1 MVDILRCAWKSL
13 SRKWTRTLLTVSG
26 SMVGVTMVVSVS
38 AISDAG
44 KVAVNAELDNMGMNG
59 LSVSAN
65 SGVQSGLT
73 MENLEVI
80 REQAGVESAMPLII
94 EYSTTILR
102 EANDNSLICGIDA
115 GAKQV
120 ISLNLLYGRLIAPG
134 DVKACAQVCMVDETV
149 AKAAYGRENIVGKTL
164 TVQYNGVAEEFEII
178 GITETGSS
186 LLQNVVEFIPGM
198 VYVPYTTLQNLTGK
212 STFNQIAVRMDD
224 AQDTVLTESRIIKAL
239 ERTSGYTGGFRTDN
253 LAVQKERVG
262 SLMDIVTLI
271 LTAISGISLLVS
283 GLGIMTIM
291 LVSVNERT
299 REIGIKKAIGASR
312 HRILGEFLTEA
323 VVISLLG
330 SLGGLLLGYG
340 ACFAG
345 LSLFGMDPSLQPV
358 TIGVL
363 IVFSV
368 VIGGLFGVYPAV
380 KASRLRPVD
389 ALRME

>member
-26 SMVGVTMVVSVS
+26 IMVGVTMVVIVS

-65 SGVQSGLT
+65 SGVKSGLT

-253 LAVQKERVG
+253 LAVQKERLG